1 MRPILTVLAF
11 AVASLAAAGTVA
23 VAPFQDAG
31 SQLGVVV
38 ADRTAQLLEADAD
51 LVVGPAAADALVPPF
66 AFQDGF
72 LTPAALLGDGGRTTP
87 HGAALL
93 RAALGVDV
101 AATGTVRRD
110 ADGLVLEVHVA
121 SDGER
126 DTVLLH
132 APADAPALLATRAAR
147 LLARSADLPVD
158 ARALT
163 PAAAI
168 AMDGPDAA
176 LAEGVRL
183 VGAGLAGELA
193 GLVERQGEDGV
204 GPRLA
209 ALAAANDAVRN
220 GVPWPRDPAVAATIA
235 VTALQDDARTLA
247 YLEAAADAGLPA
259 AHVWRAAIAE
269 EGGDLAVADDAW
281 AAAEAYPYGAAA
293 AVAQRLS
300 EDAADAT
307 DLAALAI
314 DDDPAVALLVGVS
327 GDAVRDDA
335 LQRRA
340 FAALGAQLPTFA
352 FPFERLS
359 FLAFDRDDAAAAA
372 AALEV
377 AVDLD
382 PESSLYWT
390 NLGWARYLLGRYDA
404 SEAASERA
412 TQIDPDAFIANY
424 NLGLVRARFGR
435 LADAMPAYEAAL
447 TRDPEVDDEA
457 LADVENALEAVP
469 EEGALWYVLG
479 RLYEAEGRRSEAAD
493 AYARALTL
501 GELGA
506 PYDARAEDRR
516 TALSAPP
523 PPVEI
528 SGERI
533 DVALGGRLLDGPL
546 RPGDPLT
553 LEFELYTPGDA
564 LPARADVHATLE
576 GEDGDVLVERDVT
589 VEIPENAIGYVV
601 QEAALDVPR
610 DLTAGRYV
618 LAVEVRAYEDL
629 TVTAR
634 RAVEVMGAPSPLRQL
649 IGRGVILTSLAGERP
664 LYDADDV
671 DAEAAVVDRLVAAL
685 RGAVTAAEETLPVV
699 ESGPFEGLSGGA
711 LFEASD
717 AGDVRTFLA
726 WLADAEADDVRLT
739 FVDAYAQWALDGAP
753 RATAD

>member
-1 MRPILTVLAF
+1 MEVPMRPILTVLAL
-11 AVASLAAAGTVA
+11 ALGSLATAASVA

-31 SQLGVVV
+31 SQVGVVV
-38 ADRTAQLLEADAD
+38 ADRTAELLDGDAD

-72 LTPAALLGDGGRTTP
+72 LTPAALLEEGGRATS
-87 HGAALL
+87 HGGALL

-101 AATGTVRRD
+101 AATGSVRRED
-110 ADGLVLEVHVA
+110 DGLVLELHVA
-121 SDGER
+121 RAGAR
-126 DTVLLH
+126 DTLRIH

-147 LLARSADLPVD
+147 ALARAAGLPVD
-158 ARALT
+158 GDRLA
-163 PAAAI
+163 PAAPI

-193 GLVERQGEDGV
+193 GLIDRQGDADV
-204 GPRLA
+204 APRLA
-209 ALAAANDAVRN
+209 ALADAHDAVRA
-220 GVPWPRDPAVAATIA
+220 GTAWPRDPAVAATIA

-281 AAAEAYPYGAAA
+281 SAAAGYPYGTAA
-293 AVAQRLS
+293 AVAQRLA
-300 EDAADAT
+300 EDDADAD
-307 DLAALAI
+307 DLAALPLR
-314 DDDPAVALLVGVS
+314 DDPAVALLVGVS

-359 FLAFDRDDAAAAA
+359 FLAFDRDDAPAAA

-404 SEAASERA
+404 SETASERA
-412 TQIDPDAFIANY
+412 VAIDPGAFIANY

-457 LADVENALEAVP
+457 LADVENALEDVP
-469 EEGALWYVLG
+469 EQGALWYVLG
-479 RLYEAEGRRSEAAD
+479 RLYEAEGRRGEAAD
-493 AYARALTL
+493 AYARALDL
-501 GELGA
+501 GALGA
-506 PYDARAEDRR
+506 PFDARAEDRVA
-516 TALSAPP
+516 ALSAPP

-528 SGERI
+528 SDERI
-533 DVALGGRLLDGPL
+533 DVRLGGRTVDGPL
-546 RPGDPLT
+546 RPGDPVT
-553 LEFELYTPGDA
+553 LAFELYTPGDA
-564 LPARADVHATLE
+564 LPARADVHATFE
-576 GEDGDVLVERDVT
+576 GEDGAVLAERDVV
-589 VEIPENAIGYVV
+589 VEVPENAIGYVV
-601 QEAALDVPR
+601 EEAALDLPT
-610 DLTAGRYV
+610 DLAAGRYV
-618 LAVEVRAYEDL
+618 VAVEVRAYEDL
-629 TVTAR
+629 TVAAR
-634 RAVEVMGAPSPLRQL
+634 RAVEVAGEASPLRRL
-649 IGRGVILTSLAGERP
+649 IGRGVTLTSLRGERP
-664 LYDADDV
+664 LYDADDA
-671 DAEAAVVDRLVAAL
+671 DAEAAVVDRLVGAL

-699 ESGPFEGLSGGA
+699 ETGPFEGLSGGA

-717 AGDVRTFLA
+717 ADDVRTFLA
-726 WLADAEADDVRLT
+726 WLADADTEDVRLS
-739 FVDAYAQWALDGAP
+739 FVDAYAQWALDGA
-753 RATAD
+753 